1 MDEVKFDFEKNLNFL
16 LDNQLNKRILD
27 KEIKLQD
34 KIMNSKNFNETFQY
48 IEESMNFLY
57 EKERM
62 LQDIIKY
69 SDLYLKNEIN
79 NSITECKTLLAA
91 IENDRDLTKNNSY
104 IKYSVPF
111 TFNNGTS
118 VTDRDN
124 SVISNTSL
132 YDGRLSLDNIV
143 LNSHKINSIE
153 VIQNFKNNNL
163 KNTLSSFISDNSYR
177 TFYMFSGPQ
186 ATSIKEK
193 MIVKL
198 DNPSKVNKL
207 TFSTSNCNIDKV
219 ILVLDDD
226 SREEV
231 KDVYNG
237 LFKTR
242 VIKSLEIEF
251 SCTNYIRS
259 QVNYNELKDQDF
271 WTVIQKIEEDENL
284 IIDKDKY
291 YYYLFGIDNLQIQ
304 HVKIDSQ
311 SCFISKE
318 VKIDEI
324 RENEHLTL
332 SVEDSIERGSIEYNI
347 VDGTDVIPILP
358 ENIKQVVDEKI
369 FYKMPL
375 RFNYDSTKPII
386 IKRNGDIIKM
396 NLQEAINKNEKGVTY
411 TVSYTPIVNPVTKL
425 LNSKIKI
432 KVIIRKYQEDF
443 NSFIKTINIKKYGG
457 GKLWIDK
464 Y

>member
-1 MDEVKFDFEKNLNFL
+1 MEEIKFDFEKNLNYL
-16 LDNQLNKRILD
+16 LDNPLDKKISD
-27 KEIKLQD
+27 KEIKMQN
-34 KIMNSKNFNETFQY
+34 KIMNSKDFNETFQY
-48 IEESMNFLY
+48 IEEAMNFLY

-104 IKYSVPF
+104 IKYAVPF
-111 TFNNGTS
+111 NFNGGTS
-118 VTDRDN
+118 ATDRDN
-124 SVISNTSL
+124 SAISNTSL

-143 LNSHKINSIE
+143 LNSYKMNSVEI
-153 VIQNFKNNNL
+153 IQNFKNNNI
-163 KNTLSSFISDNSYR
+163 KNTISSFILDNSYR

-186 ATSIKEK
+186 STSIKEK
-193 MIVKL
+193 LIVKL

-219 ILVLDDD
+219 TLILDDD
-226 SREEV
+226 SREEIPNI
-231 KDVYNG
+231 YNG

-251 SCTNYIRS
+251 SCTNYIKS
-259 QVNYNELKDQDF
+259 QVNYNDLKDEDF
-271 WTVIQKIEEDENL
+271 WTTVQKIEEDQNL
-284 IIDKDKY
+284 IVDKDKY

-304 HVKIDSQ
+304 HVNIDAQ
-311 SCFISKE
+311 NCFISKE
-318 VKIDEI
+318 VKIDELQV
-324 RENEHLTL
+324 NEHLAL
-332 SVEDSIERGSIEYNI
+332 DVEDSIERGSIEYNI
-347 VDGTDVIPILP
+347 IDGTDVIPILP

-375 RFNYDSTKPII
+375 RFNYDATKPILV
-386 IKRNGDIIKM
+386 KRNGDIVKM
-396 NLQEAINKNEKGVTY
+396 SLQEAINKNEKGVTY
-411 TVSYTPIVNPVTKL
+411 TVSYTPILNPINKL
-425 LNSKIKI
+425 LNSKIKL
-432 KVIIRKYQEDF
+432 KVIIRKYENDF
-443 NSFIKTINIKKYGG
+443 NSFVKSINIKKYGG